1 MSYLGCML
9 LVTVATMIK
18 TILSYLPYP
27 HFILMHIHLTGVSQ
41 VHSLSRF
48 QPEVGCVPRPSRDG
62 RLAGGIPPHGSS
74 ASLPSRMGSLHHNLP
89 MPDDPPL
96 DGTFIQKVSSVHT
109 ILPWV
114 SSGTSIMQTPL
125 VPSKVF
131 WVERCPILRCFR
143 YISGRRLVPLNA
155 TKVCSRSLPCCTLA
169 KRLTRG

>member
-1 MSYLGCML
+1 
-9 LVTVATMIK
+9 MIK
-18 TILSYLPYP
+18 TVLSYLPYP

-62 RLAGGIPPHGSS
+62 RLAGGIPPHGSP
-74 ASLPSRMGSLHHNLP
+74 ASLPSCVGSLHHHLP

-109 ILPWV
+109 KLPWV
-114 SSGTSIMQTPL
+114 CSGTSIMQTLL
-125 VPSKVF
+125 VPSEVF

-143 YISGRRLVPLNA
+143 NISSRHGNVYSCRWMLRRCVPDLSLA
-155 TKVCSRSLPCCTLA
+155 VRSQ
-169 KRLTRG
+169 GG